1 MQLPVTYFPP
11 PQPAGITMSTSQ
23 PVPTAYLR
31 PASDLKVR
39 PTTWLWPGRIPNAKL
54 ALLAGTPG
62 SGKSALSINIIAA
75 VTTGGAYPC
84 REGSAPKG
92 SVILVSPNGDPDVLV
107 PRLKAAG
114 ADLSRVQIL
123 REVPGPDEPRR
134 FDLATDLPLLDAA
147 VQTIKDLR
155 AIVIDALSLPTG
167 REARR
172 TTGALLDQLAAM
184 AHARDIAIMT
194 IVQPAGLDRGAHA
207 AFFETLADSTARAGL
222 LIEPDPADAKRR
234 LLLQVKNELAP
245 EAGTLAFR
253 ITAQAMQQGQS
264 AARVSFEPQYHSL
277 SAREFR
283 ARQARGF
290 NSARAEATEF
300 VRSLLGSARAIKISQ
315 IEPAARAAGLLR
327 ANQALT
333 QCRVLRDARMAMGL
347 LLTREGSDTGDWV
360 WAMPGVQQQQV
371 PARQERS
378 LAA

>member
-1 MQLPVTYFPP
+1 MST
-11 PQPAGITMSTSQ
+11 PQPA
-23 PVPTAYLR
+23 PTVLLK
-31 PASDLKVR
+31 PASDIKVR
-39 PTTWLWPGRIPNAKL
+39 PTTWLWPGHIPNAKL
-54 ALLAGTPG
+54 TLLTGAPG
-62 SGKSALSINIIAA
+62 SGKSALAINIIAA
-75 VTTGGAYPC
+75 VTTGGTYPC

-107 PRLKAAG
+107 PRRKAAG

-123 REVPGPDEPRR
+123 RELPGPDGRRR

-155 AIVIDALSLPTG
+155 VIVIDALSLPTG

-172 TTGALLDQLAAM
+172 AAVALLDQLAAT
-184 AHARDIAIMT
+184 AQARDIAIMT
-194 IVQPAGLDRGAHA
+194 IVQPGGTDRGTHA
-207 AFFETLADSTARAGL
+207 AFFDALADSPARAGL
-222 LIEPDPADAKRR
+222 LIELDPADEKRR

-245 EAGTLAFR
+245 DGGTLAFR
-253 ITAQAMQQGQS
+253 ITTQHMQQGQS
-264 AARVSFEPQYHSL
+264 AARVSFEPQYYSL

-315 IEPAARAAGLLR
+315 VEPAARAAGLLR

-347 LLTREGSDTGDWV
+347 MLTRDGSDTGDWV
-360 WAMPGVQQQQV
+360 WTMPSAAPQQLS
-371 PARQERS
+371 ARQERS

>member
-1 MQLPVTYFPP
+1 
-11 PQPAGITMSTSQ
+11 MSTPQ
-23 PVPTAYLR
+23 PVPTAFLR
-31 PASDLKVR
+31 PASELKIR

-54 ALLAGTPG
+54 TLLVGAPG
-62 SGKSALSINIIAA
+62 SGKSALAINIIAA

-84 REGSAPKG
+84 REGNAPRG

-123 REVPGPDEPRR
+123 RDVPGPDGPRR

-155 AIVIDALSLPTG
+155 VIVIDALSLPTG

-172 TTGALLDQLAAM
+172 ATGALFDQLGALAQ
-184 AHARDIAIMT
+184 ARDIAIMT

-207 AFFETLADSTARAGL
+207 AFFETLADSPARAGL
-222 LIEPDPADAKRR
+222 LIELDPADQKRR

-245 EAGTLAFR
+245 DAGTLAFR
-253 ITAQAMQQGQS
+253 ITEQHMQQGQS

-300 VRSLLGSARAIKISQ
+300 IRSLLGSARAIKITQ
-315 IEPAARAAGLLR
+315 VEQAARAAGLMR

-333 QCRVLRDARMAMGL
+333 QCRVLRDTRMAMGL
-347 LLTREGSDTGDWV
+347 TLTREGPDTGDWV
-360 WAMPGVQQQQV
+360 WAMPGAVPQQV
-371 PARQERS
+371 SAKQERN

>member
-1 MQLPVTYFPP
+1 
-11 PQPAGITMSTSQ
+11 MSTPQ
-23 PVPTAYLR
+23 PVPTAFLR
-31 PASDLKVR
+31 PASELKVR
-39 PTTWLWPGRIPNAKL
+39 PITWLWPGRIPNAKL
-54 ALLAGTPG
+54 TLLTGGPG
-62 SGKSALSINIIAA
+62 SGKSALAINIIAA

-107 PRLKAAG
+107 PRLKTAG

-123 REVPGPDEPRR
+123 HDVPGPDGSRR
-134 FDLATDLPLLDAA
+134 FELATDLPLLDAA

-155 AIVIDALSLPTG
+155 VIVIDALSLPTG

-172 TTGALLDQLAAM
+172 AAVALLDQLAAL
-184 AHARDIAIMT
+184 AQARDIAIMT
-194 IVQPAGLDRGAHA
+194 IVQPPGTDRGAHA
-207 AFFETLADSTARAGL
+207 AFFDALADSPARAGL
-222 LIEPDPADAKRR
+222 LIELDPADQKRR

-253 ITAQAMQQGQS
+253 ITAQVMQQGQS
-264 AARVSFEPQYHSL
+264 AARISFEPQYHSL

-283 ARQARGF
+283 ARLARGF

-300 VRSLLGSARAIKISQ
+300 IRSLLGSARTIKITQ
-315 IEPAARAAGLLR
+315 AEQAARAAGLLR

-333 QCRVLRDARMAMGL
+333 QCRVLRDTRMAMGL
-347 LLTREGSDTGDWV
+347 MLTREGSDTGDWV
-360 WAMPGVQQQQV
+360 WAMPGAAPQQL
-371 PARQERS
+371 PAKQERS

>member
-1 MQLPVTYFPP
+1 MST
-11 PQPAGITMSTSQ
+11 PQPA
-23 PVPTAYLR
+23 PTAFLR

-39 PTTWLWPGRIPNAKL
+39 PTTCLPGRIPNAKL
-54 ALLAGTPG
+54 TLLAGAPA
-62 SGKSALSINIIAA
+62 SGKSALAINIIAA

-123 REVPGPDEPRR
+123 RDVPGPDGSRR

-155 AIVIDALSLPTG
+155 VIVIDALNLPTG
-167 REARR
+167 RDARR
-172 TTGALLDQLAAM
+172 ATGALLDQLAA
-184 AHARDIAIMT
+184 AAQVRDIAILT
-194 IVQPAGLDRGAHA
+194 IVQAAGSDRGAHSAFFDALTDGAARA
-207 AFFETLADSTARAGL
+207 AF
-222 LIEPDPADAKRR
+222 LIEPDPADEKRR

-245 EAGTLAFR
+245 DAGTLAFR
-253 ITAQAMQQGQS
+253 INAHTTQQGQS

-300 VRSLLGSARAIKISQ
+300 MRSLLGSARAIKISQ

-347 LLTREGSDTGDWV
+347 MLTRDGSDTGDWV
-360 WAMPGVQQQQV
+360 WAMPGAAPQL
-371 PARQERS
+371 PAKQERS